1 MFNTKISS
9 STHTYNIVVQKGIK
23 LDTELENTFYLMDR
37 RFKSN
42 FQVSENVFYLDAL
55 ESCKN
60 LQAVEDAIR
69 AMVEKRINRTSQL
82 IVVGGGLIQDVGT
95 LVASLYMRGIKWIYV
110 PTTFMAMV
118 DSCIGGKSSI
128 NVANYKNIVGNIYPP
143 QEIQIYTDFT
153 NTLTAIDIVSGELE
167 AIKICFAKGKD
178 SFDEFVKLLNASK
191 TSPLELPALISHV
204 ISSKKHFVEK
214 DEFDTGIR
222 QLLNF
227 GHTFGHALESASNYR
242 IPHGVA
248 IGMGML
254 AAMDFTKSHSNPYHE
269 ELTANILGIF
279 SKIKELVPE
288 LINSID
294 FNLFKTAFQ
303 ADKKHTSENFA
314 LIVPIADGLQILLI
328 PRNQESLDRVMTSL
342 KSGLEQLR
350 ALHDR

>member
-128 NVANYKNIVGNIYPP
+128 NIANYKNIVGNIYPP
-143 QEIQIYTDFT
+143 QEIQIYTDFRCSFLIFQRHLCYSIYAT
-153 NTLTAIDIVSGELE
+153 REYRFSR
-167 AIKICFAKGKD
+167 IK
-178 SFDEFVKLLNASK
+178 VV
-191 TSPLELPALISHV
+191 TV
-204 ISSKKHFVEK
+204 T
-214 DEFDTGIR
+214 TG
-222 QLLNF
+222 
-227 GHTFGHALESASNYR
+227 
-242 IPHGVA
+242 
-248 IGMGML
+248 
-254 AAMDFTKSHSNPYHE
+254 FTGAVQSQK
-269 ELTANILGIF
+269 
-279 SKIKELVPE
+279 
-288 LINSID
+288 
-294 FNLFKTAFQ
+294 
-303 ADKKHTSENFA
+303 
-314 LIVPIADGLQILLI
+314 
-328 PRNQESLDRVMTSL
+328 
-342 KSGLEQLR
+342 
-350 ALHDR
+350 